1 MARSFLLII
10 FLLQL
15 LFSRFGCFP
24 VSATAPCFGPSGTG
38 LLLGDTVNVAAAE
51 GHLTGL
57 HAHHLTVRE
66 HLLYLTHRQRIVL
79 VAVLGRITPPLTMRK
94 FI

>member
-1 MARSFLLII
+1 MDI
-10 FLLQL
+10 
-15 LFSRFGCFP
+15 
-24 VSATAPCFGPSGTG
+24 
-38 LLLGDTVNVAAAE
+38 AAAE

-66 HLLYLTHRQRIVL
+66 HLLHLPHCQSVVL